1 MSSFADY
8 RSHHHTGYEQRLVD
22 SDRFK
27 RQRNILLCEHYKN
40 LQIEKTHDVLF
51 GKLQKQVENDKM
63 QIKICCTKMAEM
75 ESSISDF
82 QDNQQ
87 SLHYIIKQ
95 LNQKINTLDLK
106 LTQKNHEENVQMC
119 SNIRYALQVQQDFS
133 LQLNHE
139 TVKKTNQLFNT
150 LYGQIHDYIGV
161 TDEKKI
167 EEIKTRIKELLSSN
181 YDYFHQ

>member
-1 MSSFADY
+1 
-8 RSHHHTGYEQRLVD
+8 
-22 SDRFK
+22 
-27 RQRNILLCEHYKN
+27 
-40 LQIEKTHDVLF
+40 
-51 GKLQKQVENDKM
+51 
-63 QIKICCTKMAEM
+63 M

-106 LTQKNHEENVQMC
+106 LNQKTNEENVQMC

-181 YDYFHQ
+181 HDYFHQ

>member
-8 RSHHHTGYEQRLVD
+8 RSHHHTGCEQRLVD
-22 SDRFK
+22 SDGFK
-27 RQRNILLCEHYKN
+27 RHRNVILSEHYNN
-40 LQIEKTHDVLF
+40 LQIDKTYNVLF

-63 QIKICCTKMAEM
+63 QIQICNTKMTEM

-82 QDNQQ
+82 QQHHQ
-87 SLHYIIKQ
+87 SLHYIINQ
-95 LNQKINTLDLK
+95 LHQKINTMELK
-106 LTQKNHEENVQMC
+106 LNQKNREENTQMC
-119 SNIRYALQVQQDFS
+119 SDIRDALQVQQNFS
-133 LQLNHE
+133 FQLNHE

-181 YDYFHQ
+181 YDYYHQ